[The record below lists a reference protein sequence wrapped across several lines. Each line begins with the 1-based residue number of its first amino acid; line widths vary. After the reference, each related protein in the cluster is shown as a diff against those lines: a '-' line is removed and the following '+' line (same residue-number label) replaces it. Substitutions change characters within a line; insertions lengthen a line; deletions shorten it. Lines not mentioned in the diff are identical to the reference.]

1 MYLFEA
7 ELDEG
12 IAHLTSSCSVPVGS
26 CWTCLSRVPLVSLPP
41 RSGAQKHAFPWASQ
55 HHLWYRMSL
64 SENNSVVFAYE
75 SSVHC
80 TNVLLS
86 LDDQRKQ
93 DILCDVTILV
103 EDQRFRAHKAVL
115 AACSSY
121 FLSRI
126 VGQVDADL
134 IITLPEEVSV
144 PPFCI
149 LPASASNLL
158 SSVPFNGRAGV

>member
-1 MYLFEA
+1 MHVQQFVYFVLV
-7 ELDEG
+7 
-12 IAHLTSSCSVPVGS
+12 SVTS
-26 CWTCLSRVPLVSLPP
+26 CWIKVSCVQLAYSSRFEE
-41 RSGAQKHAFPWASQ
+41 QKHAFHWDL
-55 HHLWYRMSL
+55 HYHLWYRMSL
-64 SENNSVVFAYE
+64 SEKNSVVFAYE
-75 SSVHC
+75 SSVHS

-144 PPFCI
+144 TPFYI
-149 LPASASNLL
+149 LPASASKL
-158 SSVPFNGRAGV
+158 FC

>member
-1 MYLFEA
+1 
-7 ELDEG
+7 
-12 IAHLTSSCSVPVGS
+12 
-26 CWTCLSRVPLVSLPP
+26 
-41 RSGAQKHAFPWASQ
+41 
-55 HHLWYRMSL
+55 MSL
-64 SENNSVVFAYE
+64 SEKNSVVFAYE
-75 SSVHC
+75 SSVHS

-126 VGQVDADL
+126 VGQLDADL
-134 IITLPEEVSV
+134 IITLPEEVSAAC
-144 PPFCI
+144 FCI
-149 LPASASNLL
+149 VPTHASGLFCSTLFYNKPVL
-158 SSVPFNGRAGV
+158 NRDYQ

>member
-1 MYLFEA
+1 
-7 ELDEG
+7 
-12 IAHLTSSCSVPVGS
+12 
-26 CWTCLSRVPLVSLPP
+26 
-41 RSGAQKHAFPWASQ
+41 
-55 HHLWYRMSL
+55 MSL

-75 SSVHC
+75 SSVHS

-144 PPFCI
+144 TPFCI

-158 SSVPFNGRAGV
+158 CSILCCSRLGFN

>member
-1 MYLFEA
+1 
-7 ELDEG
+7 
-12 IAHLTSSCSVPVGS
+12 
-26 CWTCLSRVPLVSLPP
+26 
-41 RSGAQKHAFPWASQ
+41 
-55 HHLWYRMSL
+55 MSL
-64 SENNSVVFAYE
+64 SEKNSVVFAYE
-75 SSVHC
+75 SSVHS

-126 VGQVDADL
+126 VGQLDSDL

-144 PPFCI
+144 ACFCI
-149 LPASASNLL
+149 VPTRASGLFCSTLFYNKLTL
-158 SSVPFNGRAGV
+158 NREYQ

>member
-1 MYLFEA
+1 
-7 ELDEG
+7 
-12 IAHLTSSCSVPVGS
+12 
-26 CWTCLSRVPLVSLPP
+26 
-41 RSGAQKHAFPWASQ
+41 
-55 HHLWYRMSL
+55 MSL
-64 SENNSVVFAYE
+64 SEKNSVIFAYE
-75 SSVHC
+75 SSVHS

-144 PPFCI
+144 TPFCI
-149 LPASASNLL
+149 LPASASNLFCSIL
-158 SSVPFNGRAGV
+158 FYSRVVLLN

>member
-1 MYLFEA
+1 
-7 ELDEG
+7 
-12 IAHLTSSCSVPVGS
+12 
-26 CWTCLSRVPLVSLPP
+26 
-41 RSGAQKHAFPWASQ
+41 
-55 HHLWYRMSL
+55 MSL
-64 SENNSVVFAYE
+64 SEKNSVVFAYE
-75 SSVHC
+75 SSVHS

-126 VGQVDADL
+126 VGQLDADL

-144 PPFCI
+144 TCFCI
-149 LPASASNLL
+149 LPVCSSDPFCSNLFYSRL
-158 SSVPFNGRAGV
+158 VLN